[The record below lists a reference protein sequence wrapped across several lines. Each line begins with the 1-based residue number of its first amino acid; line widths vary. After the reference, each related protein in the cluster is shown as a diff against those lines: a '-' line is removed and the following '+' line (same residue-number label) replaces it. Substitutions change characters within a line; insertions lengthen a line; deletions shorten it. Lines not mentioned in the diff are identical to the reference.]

1 LATIAISAV
10 WPTVRTGAAL
20 SGVFL
25 MALNA
30 VGALGILRLRV
41 GIEPAIKILVS
52 MAGRLVVLGA
62 VMVIAIIFFLE
73 PGAETFSFLF
83 AAMVGYAVFQTVE
96 VRLILRH
103 PEWLRA

>member
-1 LATIAISAV
+1 
-10 WPTVRTGAAL
+10 
-20 SGVFL
+20 
-25 MALNA
+25 
-30 VGALGILRLRV
+30 
-41 GIEPAIKILVS
+41 